1 MSVFSIFT
9 ALIKIKFLFL
19 SVYEF
24 TCVSWHTEDRARLL
38 FLHHLPPF
46 SFGTKFPMFLE
57 LCLTAE
63 ASCSVRP
70 RKPPVS
76 APFSPL
82 PVSSTTGF
90 FMWVLRIYLS
100 SESLLSWLSHI
111 SNPFVWFLDEYCLI
125 LLFHGLRFFLL
136 DLTWTS
142 ECIRKKSAFALAIP
156 SWFMNNRY
164 WISQHFTRKRIGGL
178 GKS

>member
-1 MSVFSIFT
+1 MNSHVWPGIQRSELSCCFSITFH
-9 ALIKIKFLFL
+9 LFRLGPSFPCSWIFVWQLRLVVRWGLGNRLFLFP
-19 SVYEF
+19 SPH
-24 TCVSWHTEDRARLL
+24 CQWAA
-38 FLHHLPPF
+38 P
-46 SFGTKFPMFLE
+46 
-57 LCLTAE
+57 CLA
-63 ASCSVRP
+63 
-70 RKPPVS
+70 
-76 APFSPL
+76 
-82 PVSSTTGF
+82 F

-100 SESLLSWLSHI
+100 SESLLSWLSHL

-125 LLFHGLRFFLL
+125 FLFHMLRFFLL

-142 ECIRKKSAFALAIP
+142 ECIRKKRAFALAIP